1 MAVAEQGQRTGA
13 IGTPPS
19 LSVIGAGAWG
29 TALAVLSCRAGL
41 ASKLYARRSDHAAT
55 LRQQRENSR
64 YLPRIDLPP
73 ELLISDDLG
82 DALRTAQFVLYAQPA
97 QHFRDFCRAAKPHL
111 AATAALVICAKGI
124 ELGSGRLLTEIAAE
138 ELPGQPAAVLS
149 GPSFATEA
157 ALGLPTAVAIATQ
170 SPDLAERLM
179 AALSHGGFRPYGAT
193 DPIGVEVAGATKN
206 VLAIACGIVIG
217 RGLGENARAALITR
231 GLAEVTRLAVAK
243 GGKAETMM
251 GLAGFGDLVLTCCS
265 SKSRNTSLGQ
275 ELGAGRSLAQILAQ
289 RHTVAE
295 GVTTAPALR
304 RLAADLGVEMPI
316 CTAVDRILRGE
327 ITVDEAVQ
335 ALLARPLK
343 RES

>member
-1 MAVAEQGQRTGA
+1 MLLTPDTAPRT
-13 IGTPPS
+13 PS
-19 LSVIGAGAWG
+19 LQTLSIIGAGAWG
-29 TALAVLSCRAGL
+29 TALAAQACRAGR
-41 ASKLYARRSDHAAT
+41 STRLYARRADHAEM
-55 LRQQRENSR
+55 LVRQRENTR
-64 YLPRIDLPP
+64 YLPRIDLPAA
-73 ELLISDDLG
+73 LQIDSDLATSLAA
-82 DALRTAQFVLYAQPA
+82 DAVLYAQPA
-97 QHFRDFCRAAKPHL
+97 QYFRDFCHAAKAHL
-111 AATAALVICAKGI
+111 ASTTALVICAKGI
-124 ELGSGRLLTEIAAE
+124 ELGTGQLLTEIAAD
-138 ELPGQPAAVLS
+138 ELPGQPVAVLS

-170 SPDLAERLM
+170 VAGLAEGLM
-179 AALSHGGFRPYGAT
+179 AALSQGAFRPYGST

-243 GGKAETMM
+243 GGKSETLM
-251 GLAGFGDLVLTCCS
+251 GLAGFGDLILTCCS
-265 SKSRNTSLGQ
+265 TKSRNTSLGQ

-304 RLAADLGVEMPI
+304 RLAAGLQIDMPI
-316 CTAVDRILRGE
+316 CAAVDQILQGE
-327 ITVDEAVQ
+327 VGIDEAVQ